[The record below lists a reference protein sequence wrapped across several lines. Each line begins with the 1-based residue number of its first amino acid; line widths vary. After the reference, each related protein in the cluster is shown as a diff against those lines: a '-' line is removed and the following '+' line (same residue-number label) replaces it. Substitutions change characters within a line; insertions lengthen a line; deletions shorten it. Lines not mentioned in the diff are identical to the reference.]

1 MLYTRKRQHSSDRVS
16 ASCAAGRELELVIP
30 AGVHAGMEFQI
41 MVEAEPEADAYLE
54 PEACA
59 SLAAW
64 HGAGEEECAD
74 GDEDVGSA
82 LEDISMGDSVED
94 LLFKQFMQ
102 VHAHWHRCPFSE
114 LPLRPMAVL

>member
-1 MLYTRKRQHSSDRVS
+1 
-16 ASCAAGRELELVIP
+16 
-30 AGVHAGMEFQI
+30 MEFQI